1 MQLNFGLEFTFAENP
16 YFTNNVLRKLYKL
29 KYDEH
34 GEFQIEHVE
43 WYVSANMIHRDNR
56 YRQAAIRSTHT
67 WLAHILSD
75 LIAIDWSMHC
85 FVI

>member
-43 WYVSANMIHRDNR
+43 WYVSANMIDRDKQIPTGCHPKHT
-56 YRQAAIRSTHT
+56 YMARSHT
-67 WLAHILSD
+67 L
-75 LIAIDWSMHC
+75 
-85 FVI
+85 